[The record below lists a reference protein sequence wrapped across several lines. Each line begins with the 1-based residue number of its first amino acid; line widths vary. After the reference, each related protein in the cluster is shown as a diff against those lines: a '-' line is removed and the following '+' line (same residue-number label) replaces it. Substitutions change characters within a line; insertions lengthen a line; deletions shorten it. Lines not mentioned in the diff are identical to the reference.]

1 MILQN
6 KYIYVNLQR
15 ILTIGKQIKGNNV
28 KNILIAQQ
36 MGIEECLGTTQASR
50 EIKKPFV
57 NDISYPL
64 LMNYGEAFFTPIY
77 TSSCV

>member
-64 LMNYGEAFFTPIY
+64 LMNYGEAFFTSIH